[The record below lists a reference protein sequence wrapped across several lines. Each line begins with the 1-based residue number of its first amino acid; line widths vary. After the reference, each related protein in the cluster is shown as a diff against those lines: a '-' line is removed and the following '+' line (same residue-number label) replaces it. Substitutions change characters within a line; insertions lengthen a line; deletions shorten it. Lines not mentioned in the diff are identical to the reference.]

1 MLNKVTL
8 IGRLGKDPELRNTT
22 SGMSMTTLRI
32 ATDESYI
39 DRDGNK
45 VDRTEWH
52 SVVVF
57 QRQAENCAKY
67 LTKGSLV
74 YIEGSLQTR
83 KWQDQQGQDRYT
95 AEVKATRVQFLDR
108 KGSYSEIGADS
119 YNDSPHKGQGT
130 KAPATHGSGV
140 EDVDDAFGPPSDIDF
155 PKKASDI
162 PPLPWDDAPHTKA
175 ESSELDK
182 CPFN

>member
-8 IGRLGKDPELRNTT
+8 IGHLGKDPELRNTA
-22 SGMSMTTLRI
+22 SGMPMATLRI
-32 ATDESYI
+32 AMDENYV

-52 SVVVF
+52 SVVIF

-67 LTKGSLV
+67 LSKGSFIYV
-74 YIEGSLQTR
+74 EGSLQTR

-95 AEVKATRVQFLDR
+95 TEVKATRIQFLDR
-108 KGSYSEIGADS
+108 KGSRSSLEDDS
-119 YNDSPHKGQGT
+119 YNDSPHKSQSVKVSEIYGG
-130 KAPATHGSGV
+130 GV
-140 EDVDDAFGPPSDIDF
+140 EDVDAAFGVF
-155 PKKASDI
+155 PNKVSEI
-162 PPLPWDDAPHTKA
+162 PALPWDDTPHIQV

-182 CPFN
+182 CPLN